1 MYFLKQ
7 TYISFAYPKLH
18 KQRNFQKICQNHFT
32 LMRTRIRKTA
42 VDNDVFKHDMV
53 GSSVVHP
60 DPDPAGS
67 EIICK
72 LGSGSV
78 INSGSYTGFESGSK
92 LSSASN

>member
-1 MYFLKQ
+1 MKSAIQRLRMLWKAFNVLVFGEVLIVDIFLWHLSEDSLQ
-7 TYISFAYPKLH
+7 
-18 KQRNFQKICQNHFT
+18 C
-32 LMRTRIRKTA
+32 
-42 VDNDVFKHDMV
+42 
-53 GSSVVHP
+53 SVVHP

-78 INSGSYTGFESGSK
+78 INFGSGFGSGFESGSK